1 MKLTRAQ
8 FLKVLPAAA
17 LVLAGCTAAPTA
29 PADTDELVFDHAY
42 GRRMWK
48 KDFRLTAG
56 CMLCAGHSNSR
67 MIRLTLFP
75 VQAGQL
81 YIRECFW

>member
-8 FLKVLPAAA
+8 FLKALPAAA

-42 GRRMWK
+42 PL
-48 KDFRLTAG
+48 DLS
-56 CMLCAGHSNSR
+56 LIH
-67 MIRLTLFP
+67 I
-75 VQAGQL
+75 
-81 YIRECFW
+81 